1 MIRQCLAGTSEM
13 GTTENRAVDAR
24 VAADTGVTSEAQYA
38 LILALR
44 YKERGT
50 SQGTE
55 E

>member
-1 MIRQCLAGTSEM
+1 MIQQYLAGTSEM
-13 GTTENRAVDAR
+13 GTTGNRVVDAGV
-24 VAADTGVTSEAQYA
+24 VADSGVTSEAQSA

-44 YKERGT
+44 YKERGA

>member
-13 GTTENRAVDAR
+13 GTAGNRAVDAG
-24 VAADTGVTSEAQYA
+24 VVADTGVTSEAQSA

-44 YKERGT
+44 YKERGA